1 VLLHK
6 LQSVIEQLRDLNLE
20 PAPLPMTKYPVE
32 FFNSSIDFGI
42 SLYAAKLLQLFESI
56 ENSIENEHYLIYAQS
71 GRAVLENIAMLR
83 YYSKHKDIE
92 AASVA
97 WKNGSLTAQ
106 NLKNANNA
114 IDCFLRGNRFAW
126 DAFIN
131 GQFDNLTNKDH
142 KDHLKQVNSTTCLEK
157 WFKESPKLESLYDL
171 FCDLVHPNLGSN
183 LLMIGEQ
190 DDKLVA
196 GAVGAE
202 SISIFIIAP
211 TLAGVLGAFETF
223 KYGVQSLAA
232 LRLNPDDPQPIMGNV
247 KPDS

>member
-1 VLLHK
+1 
-6 LQSVIEQLRDLNLE
+6 
-20 PAPLPMTKYPVE
+20 
-32 FFNSSIDFGI
+32 
-42 SLYAAKLLQLFESI
+42 
-56 ENSIENEHYLIYAQS
+56 
-71 GRAVLENIAMLR
+71 
-83 YYSKHKDIE
+83 
-92 AASVA
+92 
-97 WKNGSLTAQ
+97 
-106 NLKNANNA
+106 
-114 IDCFLRGNRFAW
+114 
-126 DAFIN
+126 
-131 GQFDNLTNKDH
+131 
-142 KDHLKQVNSTTCLEK
+142 LEK